1 MVAKIGQ
8 SRAQNVSLPKETKA
22 PAKSAQAASS
32 GSAQKAWGPKGAGA
46 AKKPQTAGALKIA
59 KAEIGDGP
67 KTTEKLTLPRG
78 YSQVDSKFTLNDS
91 FKLTDGRDAKLEV
104 NYDRLSIKGP
114 DGKSFEIS
122 PPATKDLEE
131 TKKWFHEEFEGK
143 SKEDLE
149 MAGFPEWSD
158 ERSFMG
164 AGGAGKMVSIMES
177 VNSYEGGAHPNHGTG
192 LMTLDVRSGK
202 QMKLDDLLPRAT
214 VDKLAEAIYAR
225 LQTTKTSD
233 GEVEGSAFN
242 MSGDVKSIRDTIN
255 TAFALQTDKSG
266 KVNIEIAWESG
277 IHAMGG
283 LMAHFTVPAPTD
295 DAFKA
300 KIGME

>member
-8 SRAQNVSLPKETKA
+8 SSAKGVSLPKETKA
-22 PAKSAQAASS
+22 PAKAAQPASA
-32 GSAQKAWGPKGAGA
+32 GSTQKTWQPGGA
-46 AKKPQTAGALKIA
+46 AKKAPAGGALKIA

-67 KTTEKLTLPRG
+67 KTTEKLTLPKG
-78 YSQVDSKFTLNDS
+78 YSQVDSRFQVNDG

-104 NYDRLSIKGP
+104 DYQRLSIKGP
-114 DGKSFEIS
+114 DGKAFEVL
-122 PPATKDLEE
+122 PPDTQALGE

-143 SKEDLE
+143 TKAELE
-149 MAGFPEWSD
+149 MSGFPEWSD
-158 ERSFMG
+158 ERAFLG

-177 VNSYEGGAHPNHGTG
+177 VNSYEGGAHPNHGTA
-192 LMTLDVRSGK
+192 LMTLDVRNGK

-214 VDKLAEAIYAR
+214 VDKLAQNIAAR
-225 LQTTKTSD
+225 LQTMKTSD
-233 GEVEGSAFN
+233 GDVDGSVFN
-242 MSGDVKSIRDTIN
+242 MGGDVKSVRDAIN
-255 TAFALQTDKSG
+255 SSFALTQDKSG
-266 KVNIEIAWESG
+266 KVNIDIAWESG